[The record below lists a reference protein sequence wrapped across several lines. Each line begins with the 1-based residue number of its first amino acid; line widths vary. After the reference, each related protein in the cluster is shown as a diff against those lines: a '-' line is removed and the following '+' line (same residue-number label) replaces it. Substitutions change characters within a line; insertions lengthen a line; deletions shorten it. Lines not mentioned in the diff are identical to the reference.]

1 VHGHAKTMQRPC
13 QALGFAG
20 WPPSIAASDL
30 SPGQCKCGFGVYPF
44 ACWTVTTT
52 VSVHIP
58 NAWVARVVNVV
69 CNGGVRTEI
78 YED

>member
-1 VHGHAKTMQRPC
+1 MAKTMQRPC

-30 SPGQCKCGFGVYPF
+30 SPGLFGVPSRNPSRVG
-44 ACWTVTTT
+44 VTTT

-58 NAWVARVVNVV
+58 NAWVARVVYVV
-69 CNGGVRTEI
+69 CKTGP
-78 YED
+78 